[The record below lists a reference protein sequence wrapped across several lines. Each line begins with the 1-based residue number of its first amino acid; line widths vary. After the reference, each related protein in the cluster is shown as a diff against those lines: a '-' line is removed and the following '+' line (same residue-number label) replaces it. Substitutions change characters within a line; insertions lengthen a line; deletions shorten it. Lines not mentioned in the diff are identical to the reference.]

1 MIDRKLT
8 ASPDALGVS
17 DSEAPPPPQDSFGT
31 RLRRRFRRIVR
42 PTGIPLLLE
51 YFAAP
56 VPRAEPVPTSTHDR
70 DVTLDPEAEALV
82 LSSRQQ
88 RQQTVADFIAEH
100 PSYDKPLYLFQQSS
114 RLRRLCQKLVDP
126 CSGGVRLHGQ
136 APNKYAKWA
145 FQGLVFAAIIASIG
159 VAAAATPAYR
169 RKYYLEHGKV
179 LVAWYNL
186 TEVILASI
194 FIVEFL
200 VKVIADGFL
209 FTPNAYLLSIANDID
224 FFVSVWPCVLA
235 PEPLLTLLDSAR
247 NEQVLLTI
255 IVNIST
261 LLVDDRFT
269 RSLKAFRALRLINIW
284 PSVRE
289 TFYSVSASRMTSRR
303 SPLTVLRRT
312 LAGLDS
318 RCEPHPRRKHV
329 VPLADRALE
338 LTRTFARSG
347 FDPCRALH
355 RPVRDLGCECFS
367 WPPLLLQRHQH
378 VDQGRMRRRLPGQ
391 PGRRLD
397 LPGSSRVG
405 QPFRLVLRYFSVESV
420 DPLRDRLP
428 RRCAHFLASSSATT
442 RSPFPI

>member
-8 ASPDALGVS
+8 ASPDALGNS

-82 LSSRQQ
+82 LSSRHQ

-100 PSYDKPLYLFQQSS
+100 PSYDKPLYLFKQSS

-145 FQGLVFAAIIASIG
+145 FQGLVFAAVIASIG

-224 FFVSVWPCVLA
+224 FFVSVRPCVL
-235 PEPLLTLLDSAR
+235 PSEPLLTLLDSAR
-247 NEQVLLTI
+247 IKQVLLTI

-289 TFYSVSASRMTSRR
+289 TFYSVSASRVTSPRSRLTTVRR
-303 SPLTVLRRT
+303 LP
-312 LAGLDS
+312 AGFDS
-318 RCEPHPRRKHV
+318 RCEPHPRREHV
-329 VPLADRALE
+329 VLLANRALE
-338 LTRTFARSG
+338 LTRIYVRSG
-347 FDPCRALH
+347 FDPGRALH
-355 RPVRDLGCECFS
+355 HPVRHLGCERLPRS
-367 WPPLLLQRHQH
+367 ALLLQRYQR
-378 VDQGRMRRRLPGQ
+378 VDQGRMRRRVPGQ
-391 PGRRLD
+391 PDRRLD
-397 LPGSSRVG
+397 LPRPSRVG
-405 QPFRLVLRYFSVESV
+405 QSFRLVLRYFSVEFV

-428 RRCAHFLASSSATT
+428 RRCAQFACHA
-442 RSPFPI
+442 P